1 MKLAIFGAS
10 GRMGQAVT
18 RLAHEAADIEIVGA
32 IASSSDPHLG
42 RDVGE
47 VAGVG
52 ALGVEI
58 SSDIGAGLMG
68 AEAVIDFS
76 IASAVY
82 PLYLACERH
91 KIPVV
96 SGTTMLDQKGHAQL
110 EQLAKVVP
118 VVWAPNMSRGVQVL
132 AELVKHAVSRLGMD
146 FDVEIVEV
154 HHRRKVD
161 SPSGTAVRL
170 ANAAREVR
178 AELAEVRGRDGMVG
192 PRKSEEMAVFGVR
205 GGDVIG
211 DHTVH
216 LIGDS
221 ERLELTHRAT
231 NRDLFARG
239 AISAARFVA
248 ALKVPGK
255 YTIADVLSA

>member
-10 GRMGQAVT
+10 GRMGQAVA
-18 RLAHEAADIEIVGA
+18 RLAHAASDIQIVGA
-32 IASSSDPHLG
+32 IAGAKDPHLG
-42 RDVGE
+42 KDLGE
-47 VAGVG
+47 LAGLG
-52 ALGVEI
+52 HLGVEI
-58 SSDIGAGLMG
+58 SADVTAGLMG
-68 AEAVIDFS
+68 ADVVVDFS

-82 PLYLACERH
+82 PLFVACE
-91 KIPVV
+91 KQGIAVV
-96 SGTTMLDQKGHAQL
+96 SGTTMLDEQGQAQL
-110 EQLAKVVP
+110 EKTAARVP

-132 AELVKHAVSRLGMD
+132 AEVVSHAVRRLGLD
-146 FDVEIVEV
+146 FDVELVEV

-170 ANAAREVR
+170 ANAAKEVR
-178 AELAEVRGRDGMVG
+178 KELVEVRGRDGMVG
-192 PRKSEEMAVFGVR
+192 PRKSEEMAVFGLR

-239 AISAARFVA
+239 ALSAARFVVG
-248 ALKVPGK
+248 KSPGR
-255 YTIADVLSA
+255 YTISDVLGG